1 MTIPADSHQKID
13 GYLKVLRKRLRGLSD
28 QDASDVVKE
37 IRSHIL
43 DKAALEGEVT
53 PSSVASALANL
64 GSPEELASQY
74 VTDNLM
80 ARARVS
86 GSPWLVLQS
95 LFRWASL
102 SVVGLCTLMFSV
114 LSYFLAGSFALCALL
129 KPVHPSTAGLWL
141 LPTRGMPIRL
151 ACGSGS
157 VPRPHLAGNSWDGGS
172 YRSDWFSLWDSF
184 CSPSILDSGTFANSG
199 TRCEAIDLL
208 EGAR

>member
-13 GYLKVLRKRLRGLSD
+13 GYLKVLRKSLRELSD

-64 GSPEELASQY
+64 GSPEELANQY
-74 VTDNLM
+74 VTDDLM
-80 ARARVS
+80 ARARMS

-95 LFRWASL
+95 LFRWASR

-141 LPTRGMPIRL
+141 LPDPGD
-151 ACGSGS
+151 AYS
-157 VPRPHLAGNSWDGGS
+157 
-172 YRSDWFSLWDSF
+172 FSLRLGFGPPPTHGRELLGWWIVPLGLVFAMGLVLFTFHLGLS
-184 CSPSILDSGTFANSG
+184 SIRKFWHPLRGD
-199 TRCEAIDLL
+199 
-208 EGAR
+208 